1 MLKSSVKQLG
11 NKSVIIVKPNGQ
23 FTNNNSNLINNFE
36 HQQRLS
42 VNSRQNDNSKNI

>member
-11 NKSVIIVKPNGQ
+11 NKSVIIVKPNSQ
-23 FTNNNSNLINNFE
+23 FANNNSNLINHFE